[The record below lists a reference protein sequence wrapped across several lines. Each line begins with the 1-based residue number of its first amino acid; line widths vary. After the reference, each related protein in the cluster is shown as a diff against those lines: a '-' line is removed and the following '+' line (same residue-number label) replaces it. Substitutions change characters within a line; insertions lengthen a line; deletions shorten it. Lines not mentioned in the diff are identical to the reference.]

1 MESSTLESSGKDVVR
16 QFKVPEIN
24 VEATHFYELT
34 NLDSIKDISQ
44 PPAVMD
50 LDDTP
55 IAQMLNKPL
64 VLQHPCHNQAV
75 ERHFKLV
82 TEAASVVTGYEKRD
96 GMIRQKIQSRL
107 LMSKFDS
114 KQQFV

>member
-1 MESSTLESSGKDVVR
+1 MEKSTLENSRKDVVR
-16 QFKVPEIN
+16 QFKVPKLN

-34 NLDSIKDISQ
+34 NLDNIKDISQ

-50 LDDTP
+50 LDDTS
-55 IAQMLNKPL
+55 IAQMLTKPL

>member
-1 MESSTLESSGKDVVR
+1 M
-16 QFKVPEIN
+16 
-24 VEATHFYELT
+24 Y
-34 NLDSIKDISQ
+34 
-44 PPAVMD
+44 
-50 LDDTP
+50 LDDASS
-55 IAQMLNKPL
+55 IAKMLTKLL

-75 ERHFKLV
+75 ERHIKLV

-96 GMIRQKIQSRL
+96 GMILQKIQSRL